1 MSNAAEERILE
12 EIRESDKVTVPTTI
26 IEHYDRLQLLIES
39 IKSDAIKAS
48 KGNKSASTRLRK
60 SLRLVK
66 KTSAEFVK
74 FSLGKS

>member
-1 MSNAAEERILE
+1 MSNEVEDRILE

-48 KGNKSASTRLRK
+48 RGNKSASTRLRK